1 MKTGDRVIDASTLG
15 TVVFA
20 VSATLG
26 VVGSDP
32 VRLVSAIV
40 AGLLFV
46 VGCGAFVAGFLAGV
60 GRSRTEDI
68 DMAGLF
74 FLSGTAPRAVRRRLR
89 GLVIVQVAIA
99 LTAAGLRPF
108 TESAFG
114 VLAPMFGFGLMALW
128 GGRNG
133 DFTRPDPAPAP
144 SD

>member
-1 MKTGDRVIDASTLG
+1 M
-15 TVVFA
+15 FA

-26 VVGSDP
+26 VVGPGP
-32 VRLVSAIV
+32 VRLVAAAV
-40 AGLLFV
+40 AGILFV

-60 GRSRTEDI
+60 NRSRTEDI

-74 FLSGTAPRAVRRRLR
+74 FLTGTAPPEVRRRLR
-89 GLVIVQVAIA
+89 GLLTVQVVIA
-99 LTAAGLRPF
+99 LTTAGLRPF

-114 VLAPMFGFGLMALW
+114 VLAPMFGLGLMALW

-133 DFTRPDPAPAP
+133 DFARPDAAPAP